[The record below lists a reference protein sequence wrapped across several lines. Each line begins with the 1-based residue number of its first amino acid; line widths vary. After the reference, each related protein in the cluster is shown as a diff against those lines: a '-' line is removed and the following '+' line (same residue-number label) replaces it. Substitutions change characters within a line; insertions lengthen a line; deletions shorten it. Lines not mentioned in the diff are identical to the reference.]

1 LSAAFHVFGSKRYP
15 FEEWDMHTVEI
26 RLSQVDLRDKM
37 NAMRTW
43 LDERRFEPSTFASHA
58 NGGVMCLSVSFR
70 SADEAK
76 AFAAQF
82 AGRVNSLPSTA
93 LNHIS

>member
-1 LSAAFHVFGSKRYP
+1 
-15 FEEWDMHTVEI
+15 MHTVEI
-26 RLSQVDLRDKM
+26 RLAQADLRDKM

-58 NGGVMCLSVSFR
+58 NGSMMSLLVSFR
-70 SADEAK
+70 AAEEAR

-82 AGRVNSLPSTA
+82 AGRVSSLPSAA
-93 LNHIS
+93 LDTISLSEP